1 VPKVEEMVE
10 VVGLLRGQTAEAAS
24 LTKAIQE
31 QKKALAIHSGLDDH
45 AQTVITKKYTKTHTN
60 NNLAKKGIAPVVWWC
75 LCFSNMKMKM
85 KTMIMM
91 VVIWFLDFNL
101 CPLKDLGN

>member
-45 AQTVITKKYTKTHTN
+45 DQTVITKKFTIKHTN
-60 NNLAKKGIAPVVWWC
+60 NNLAKIKVVSV
-75 LCFSNMKMKM
+75 FFKYEDE
-85 KTMIMM
+85 IDDHQDHHDGDM
-91 VVIWFLDFNL
+91 VIGLQLMSLEGF
-101 CPLKDLGN
+101 G